1 MRFKESS
8 STTNLLSCSQNAICM
23 TDLARI
29 GSSYTYNS
37 WNLTFNINDVILN
50 DTNIYYAEAD
60 LIDTAD
66 ENVII
71 STITS
76 AVTITVTS
84 TEGT

>member
-8 STTNLLSCSQNAICM
+8 STTNLLSCSQNGLCM
-23 TDLARI
+23 TDPARI

-66 ENVII
+66 ENLI